1 MTDVE
6 LPQMAGSGD
15 SDPGAEHRPVE
26 NSEINSNKE
35 TSGSANNVK
44 RHKRAHSRNKSIS
57 GRQDFLEEIAN
68 SEFKQTEVDTNHGC
82 DIKNEK
88 EGFNIEL
95 GSLKEMEKLL
105 PEGSDVPDHINHKNN
120 GGGGQP
126 PDETDALPAG
136 LRYNTFDFFCTF
148 LSILTYVV
156 DLVMDCVVAYYFYH
170 LAVDHGIYHYWYFSL
185 TLVFIVLPSLTMT
198 GFSFRW
204 YLMDSDNQQLPKVG
218 MWRWLLR
225 LVILLLQVA
234 PILRYVDSI
243 RYGLKSR
250 LAARRERLATSEEER
265 IKQRQERR
273 KWYTL
278 MVYEDADATLLRLYE
293 SFMESAPQL
302 VLQLYILL
310 KDPHA
315 SRIYPYKP
323 PGEGVGDHDHS
334 EDVIE
339 PGVNPVFKL
348 SILVMSVAS
357 SLVSLAWSL
366 VVYHRS
372 LRYTYQHKKN
382 ISLAGTLF
390 QFLWH
395 FCSITARVLALSL
408 FASALPTWIGPL
420 CAAHW
425 IIMASWIIFQR
436 TAACNTKCEE
446 FLFAL
451 VLGVIYIF
459 MFFNAKEEKTRYKYL
474 LYYTFCLIENT
485 AIITIWFVSPS
496 TSLTSWYVFPA
507 MVGHYLAFFA
517 GIMFMICYYLW
528 FHPTGGI
535 DIPWPMLG
543 DKKKNIN
550 NGEDLE
556 RRNSRDNNVEM
567 KVVML
572 RENRVIDSLDPHK
585 GQDTASEAGT
595 LDRFLKENSDKVAVR
610 RFSSLPPGAL
620 YYTYGRGRMSDTRA
634 ARKLKYMGTKHQ
646 EPT

>member
-1 MTDVE
+1 
-6 LPQMAGSGD
+6 
-15 SDPGAEHRPVE
+15 
-26 NSEINSNKE
+26 
-35 TSGSANNVK
+35 
-44 RHKRAHSRNKSIS
+44 
-57 GRQDFLEEIAN
+57 
-68 SEFKQTEVDTNHGC
+68 
-82 DIKNEK
+82 
-88 EGFNIEL
+88 
-95 GSLKEMEKLL
+95 
-105 PEGSDVPDHINHKNN
+105 
-120 GGGGQP
+120 
-126 PDETDALPAG
+126 
-136 LRYNTFDFFCTF
+136 
-148 LSILTYVV
+148 
-156 DLVMDCVVAYYFYH
+156 
-170 LAVDHGIYHYWYFSL
+170 
-185 TLVFIVLPSLTMT
+185 
-198 GFSFRW
+198 
-204 YLMDSDNQQLPKVG
+204 
-218 MWRWLLR
+218 
-225 LVILLLQVA
+225 
-234 PILRYVDSI
+234 
-243 RYGLKSR
+243 
-250 LAARRERLATSEEER
+250 
-265 IKQRQERR
+265 
-273 KWYTL
+273 
-278 MVYEDADATLLRLYE
+278 
-293 SFMESAPQL
+293 
-302 VLQLYILL
+302 
-310 KDPHA
+310 
-315 SRIYPYKP
+315 
-323 PGEGVGDHDHS
+323 VGDHDHS